1 MRIFENSAKR
11 WVISSKPLF
20 FGEFFARPI
29 REMPTVHAGPLDAN
43 FYFDQDTVRIN
54 RLRPEYHALKQLL
67 KGCHSEAVLLRT
79 TNPLCT
85 ASNLYWR
92 IQSDQQRVTTRGY
105 PVTLRASTSSI
116 YTLHPSITNV
126 TESTYTLS
134 VCASTAAHFR
144 PCHAPNDDSIRRY
157 GRHVPQEHS

>member
-1 MRIFENSAKR
+1 MGNFFKTTVFRRI
-11 WVISSKPLF
+11 
-20 FGEFFARPI
+20 FARPI

-105 PVTLRASTSSI
+105 PVTLRHI
-116 YTLHPSITNV
+116 H
-126 TESTYTLS
+126 
-134 VCASTAAHFR
+134 
-144 PCHAPNDDSIRRY
+144 
-157 GRHVPQEHS
+157 HSPHIHCNKHNTVYYNALLFKWTWMSL